1 MQSTGNRPRSLLREP
16 TQIFI
21 IFHFSLDFT
30 HQRKSEER
38 ICTGVDRVHVGG
50 RITANYCKS
59 KKPNFKE
66 NQIFHGLQT
75 GMCFKKYENKVKKVF
90 KAIKSSNIAHC
101 VVLSRSQIS
110 TLSEHLN
117 IMPWPEIFIIGV
129 SEFPER

>member
-1 MQSTGNRPRSLLREP
+1 MKSTGNRPRSLLREP
-16 TQIFI
+16 TQIYLFC
-21 IFHFSLDFT
+21 HFSLDFT

-59 KKPNFKE
+59 KSLSSRKIKYFTVFKPV
-66 NQIFHGLQT
+66 
-75 GMCFKKYENKVKKVF
+75 CVSKKYESKVKKVF

-110 TLSEHLN
+110 TLREHLN

-129 SEFPER
+129 SELPEK